1 MDTACQRHRIE
12 RILHTTLRRT
22 GMDEAMQRIAILAQ
36 FEGEAPAPSGT
47 PPQTSPRATSRSLEA
62 VSADGSRFAVDR
74 ASYANHATFTGEATF
89 TESGTISFGD
99 GDGELDVDTVGE
111 GTLGPSAEPDVL
123 HGAVIWRIT
132 EGRGRFQGASGLIT
146 SNFLLR
152 PATGEF
158 EERQTAIVFL
168 T

>member
-1 MDTACQRHRIE
+1 
-12 RILHTTLRRT
+12 
-22 GMDEAMQRIAILAQ
+22 MQRIATSAQ
-36 FEGEAPAPSGT
+36 FEGEAPEPSRT

-62 VSADGSRFAVDR
+62 VSADGSRFDVER
-74 ASYANHATFTGEATF
+74 ASYANRATFTGESTF
-89 TESGTISFGD
+89 TETGTISFGD
-99 GDGELDVDTVGE
+99 GDGEVDIDTVGE

-132 EGRGRFQGASGLIT
+132 EGRGRFEGASGLIT

-158 EERQTAIVFL
+158 EDRETAIVFL
-168 T
+168 P

>member
-1 MDTACQRHRIE
+1 
-12 RILHTTLRRT
+12 
-22 GMDEAMQRIAILAQ
+22 MQRISISAQ
-36 FEGEAPAPSGT
+36 FEGDAPEPSGT

-62 VSADGSRFAVDR
+62 VSADGSRFAVER
-74 ASYANHATFTGEATF
+74 ASYANHATFTGESTF
-89 TESGTISFGD
+89 TETGTISF

-132 EGRGRFQGASGLIT
+132 EGRGRYAGASGLIT

-158 EERQTAIVFL
+158 EERQTAVVFL
-168 T
+168 P

>member
-1 MDTACQRHRIE
+1 
-12 RILHTTLRRT
+12 
-22 GMDEAMQRIAILAQ
+22 MDEAMQRIAISAQ
-36 FEGEAPAPSGT
+36 FEGEAPEPSGT

-62 VSADGSRFAVDR
+62 LSADGSRFAVER
-74 ASYANHATFTGEATF
+74 ASYANHATFTGESTF
-89 TESGTISFGD
+89 TETGTISF

-111 GTLGPSAEPDVL
+111 GTLSPSAEPDVL

-132 EGRGRFQGASGLIT
+132 EGRGRFEGASGLIT

-158 EERQTAIVFL
+158 EERQTAVVFL
-168 T
+168 P